1 VIQTAESSS
10 IVLES
15 AVLDMKLMLLNLSVS
30 ILSLFSADSYVEY
43 VFFHRRRS
51 WGVPG
56 SGPTQSCNKGGP
68 PMDGPTQL
76 LDKKMTFVS

>member
-1 VIQTAESSS
+1 MIQTAESSS

-43 VFFHRRRS
+43 VFFS
-51 WGVPG
+51 FVLGGCTV
-56 SGPTQSCNKGGP
+56 NVAKGEIFG
-68 PMDGPTQL
+68 TCSI
-76 LDKKMTFVS
+76 VYS